1 MTSTATATPDND
13 GLPVGLLVRHADLV
27 FVVRVGARETAASLT
42 PQMALELARDL
53 ICAGLAHAE
62 ARAMQRMNADA
73 VAAGLIAKTS
83 SSH

>member
-27 FVVRVGARETAASLT
+27 FVVRVGDREIAASLT

-62 ARAMQRMNADA
+62 ARAAQRLHANAI
-73 VAAGLIAKTS
+73 AAGAIDKA
-83 SSH
+83 SH

>member
-27 FVVRVGARETAASLT
+27 FVVRVGDREIAASLT

-62 ARAMQRMNADA
+62 ARAAQRFHANEI
-73 VAAGLIAKTS
+73 AAGAIDKA
-83 SSH
+83 SH